1 MLHLVILRQDFT
13 RIRRPIQLALVGHP
27 EIPVAAPRHRRL
39 LNPAWAENATFRA
52 IAADALRHGKY
63 LHLENAFADDFA
75 RQTAAAIE
83 GDLGRMKLH
92 GNVKSGTFD
101 HRECLQRLNHSVSEQ
116 RCWSSARGPPKF
128 RYHHH
133 NLYPKDGPMGEQ
145 LAELVDDARI
155 ALSGEGSMM
164 RAIVYAAF
172 GFRPS
177 ALSIFAASHYRAGD
191 FSFPHNDKVY
201 GRDVAVVWHL
211 SEGFEEKDG
220 GGMIWCNPF
229 HKLAPKFNS
238 LTMFLVTDCS
248 NHFVEPVFAG
258 TSDDDAAR
266 PKRLAI
272 NGWFVNVVE
281 EYISDHYG
289 HSPPLLAYR
298 DAQPI
303 PARTAACQGF
313 RSLLG
318 GEEFSFE
325 KTAGG
330 AESCAAF

>member
-1 MLHLVILRQDFT
+1 MLHLVVLRQDFT

-164 RAIVYAAF
+164 RAIVDAAF

-201 GRDVAVVWHL
+201 GRDVAVVKAIIL
-211 SEGFEEKDG
+211 DAEQTA
-220 GGMIWCNPF
+220 
-229 HKLAPKFNS
+229 KLE
-238 LTMFLVTDCS
+238 V
-248 NHFVEPVFAG
+248 HV
-258 TSDDDAAR
+258 DA
-266 PKRLAI
+266 
-272 NGWFVNVVE
+272 V
-281 EYISDHYG
+281 
-289 HSPPLLAYR
+289 
-298 DAQPI
+298 
-303 PARTAACQGF
+303 
-313 RSLLG
+313 
-318 GEEFSFE
+318 
-325 KTAGG
+325 
-330 AESCAAF
+330 